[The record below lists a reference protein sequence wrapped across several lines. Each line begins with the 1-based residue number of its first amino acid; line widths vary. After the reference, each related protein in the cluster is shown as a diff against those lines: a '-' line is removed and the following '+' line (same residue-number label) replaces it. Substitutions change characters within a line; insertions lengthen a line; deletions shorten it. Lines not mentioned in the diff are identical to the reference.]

1 MWWRV
6 YKDWSQICS
15 STGRM
20 KEVGQHVILF
30 FLSTHDFRA
39 LIQNISL
46 CCGVVENT
54 VSRRVVQLE
63 GCKDF
68 QALSQSLCETL
79 RNVIVSIDP
88 FRSQINHHHLLLHHG
103 SCEVGTK
110 PLVAFTF
117 LKVWSENDF
126 DNFSIE
132 RPPDWEFRDHGMCE
146 FTGSLPCWS
155 MVV

>member
-1 MWWRV
+1 
-6 YKDWSQICS
+6 
-15 STGRM
+15 M

-30 FLSTHDFRA
+30 FLSTHDFRV

-46 CCGVVENT
+46 CYGVVENT

-88 FRSQINHHHLLLHHG
+88 FCSQITHHHLLLHHG
-103 SCEVGTK
+103 SCEMGTE
-110 PLVAFTF
+110 T
-117 LKVWSENDF
+117 S
-126 DNFSIE
+126 
-132 RPPDWEFRDHGMCE
+132 G
-146 FTGSLPCWS
+146 GSHFFEG
-155 MVV
+155 VK